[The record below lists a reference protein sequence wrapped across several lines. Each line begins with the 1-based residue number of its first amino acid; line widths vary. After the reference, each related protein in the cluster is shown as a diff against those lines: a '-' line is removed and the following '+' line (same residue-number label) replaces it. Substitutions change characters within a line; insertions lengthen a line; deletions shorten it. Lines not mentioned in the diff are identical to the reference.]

1 MSIFRVQPGGTLAE
15 YKRMV
20 HRDKMDCFLE
30 SCDENGRA
38 VFSRILECTDEQGHV
53 APLGAHRF
61 LAVSIDLSGNH
72 VTFCFGRSHDSETYG
87 QSVCLPLRD
96 ARCIAKAE
104 AAITERAIQCLEAQA
119 LNTGLFARIGR
130 TNPPKTLKYQI
141 EQMPTDGE
149 VGSIL
154 AWSEAANGCYSGVR
168 AEVTRGRG
176 GFPLSRE

>member
-20 HRDKMDCFLE
+20 HRDKMDCFLA

-38 VFSRILECTDEQGHV
+38 VFSRILEWADERAMWLHWGPTD
-53 APLGAHRF
+53 F
-61 LAVSIDLSGNH
+61 SVSIDLSGNH

-154 AWSEAANGCYSGVR
+154 AWSEAA
-168 AEVTRGRG
+168 AAAI
-176 GFPLSRE
+176 REYGLR